1 MERGFGTGIGRLRS
15 DPFARSIAFAIVLIL
30 GGFAAIGLGWRGAA
44 RSLIVAEQLPFLISG
59 GLGGL
64 ALIVAGAGMV
74 AVQASRYWNAR
85 ERRQLDLIVS
95 RAGGLRTHNGDGSL
109 ISRVSAAPK

>member
-1 MERGFGTGIGRLRS
+1 MERRLRAGVGRLRS
-15 DPFARSIAFAIVLIL
+15 DPFARSIAFAIALIL
-30 GGFAAIGLGWRGAA
+30 GGFVAIGLGWRGAA

-64 ALIVAGAGMV
+64 ALIVAGAGTL

-85 ERRQLDLIVS
+85 ELQRLELIVS
-95 RAGGLRTHNGDGSL
+95 RAARRAQTETGGSVT
-109 ISRVSAAPK
+109 SRVSAVPK